1 MELTELIE
9 VLEIS
14 VQRNGEK
21 PLTNKWLLNILKL
34 TQKRLHQIGIKN
46 ELTQSE
52 IWECLNPNQ

>member
-1 MELTELIE
+1 MELEELIK

-34 TQKRLHQIGIKN
+34 TQKRLEQEEIAAENYAIKT
-46 ELTQSE
+46 EHF
-52 IWECLNPNQ
+52 WK

>member
-1 MELTELIE
+1 MDIEELIK

-34 TQKRLHQIGIKN
+34 TQKRLEQEEVEAEYYALKQ
-46 ELTQSE
+46 EY
-52 IWECLNPNQ
+52 IWK

>member
-34 TQKRLHQIGIKN
+34 TERRLEQKEVEAEYYALKQ
-46 ELTQSE
+46 EY
-52 IWECLNPNQ
+52 IWK